1 MEALRIIFHGIEL
14 DVFFD
19 VEPYEPDVG
28 LYGGVE
34 VRKVEYE
41 GCDVTEVVEACGVMC
56 EIDMITNDEYEK
68 V

>member
-14 DVFFD
+14 DVFFE

-28 LYGGVE
+28 LYGDVE

-41 GCDVTEVVEACGVMC
+41 GCDVTEVVEACDVMDD
-56 EIDMITNDEYEK
+56 INRLTNDEYEK
-68 V
+68 M